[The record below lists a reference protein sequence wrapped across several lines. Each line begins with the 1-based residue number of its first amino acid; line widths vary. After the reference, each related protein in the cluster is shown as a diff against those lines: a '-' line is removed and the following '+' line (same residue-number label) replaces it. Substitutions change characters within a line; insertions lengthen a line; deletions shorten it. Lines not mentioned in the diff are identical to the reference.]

1 MRHETKFAQWIR
13 FGSTSEFLVPLR
25 NQLEIES
32 KYEVVPQRLLETILD
47 EGLTAAVS
55 QINQSLPETTSV
67 NISSVDLSDIK
78 ADFADAIAVRIG
90 QIGLPLNPDDPV
102 IDAAI
107 RRYTA
112 LISARLQQEGLG
124 ATRYVWR
131 SSDDAVV
138 RATHQQYD
146 DQQFSWENPP
156 DGENPGAAYG
166 CRCIAEPIIDELAIP
181 EFGVCE
187 IVNGEMLLE
196 VYPDAQIDRLSELAR
211 EIDLQIVTGRLDTPG
226 RRAHFF
232 GQVAIEAGSEADVEE
247 NLNYRAGA
255 LETIFSYFRRNPD
268 EAELFGRTSDHAA
281 DQEAIAN
288 RAYAGRNG
296 NGDVESGD
304 GWLYRGRGLK
314 QLTGRSNYRDFTRWH
329 NQTFT
334 ERVNFEDDPDLL
346 LLPKYAVRSALYFW
360 VENGLHLIADEGVS
374 EVVTDQITAV
384 INRNTDSYV
393 ERWQQVNRLNQN
405 DVFAGVCNFSTARPR
420 FEDQ

>member
-1 MRHETKFAQWIR
+1 MKHETKFAQWIR
-13 FGSTSEFLVPLR
+13 FGGTSEFLVLLR
-25 NQLEIES
+25 TQLEIEN
-32 KYEVVPQRLLETILD
+32 KFEVVPQRLLETILD
-47 EGLTAAVS
+47 KGLAAAVA
-55 QINQSLPETTSV
+55 QINQSLPDNSSV

-78 ADFADAIAVRIG
+78 SEFADAVALRIG
-90 QIGLPLNPDDPV
+90 QIGLPLNADDAV
-102 IDAAI
+102 INAAI

-124 ATRYVWR
+124 ASQYVWR

-156 DGENPGAAYG
+156 EDGNPGAAYG
-166 CRCIAEPIIDELAIP
+166 CRCTAEPVLDSVTIP
-181 EFGVCE
+181 EYGVCD
-187 IVNGEMLLE
+187 IVNSEMLLE
-196 VYPDAQIDRLSELAR
+196 VFPDAQLDRLSELAK
-211 EIDLQIVTGRLDTPG
+211 EIDLQIVTGSLDTPE

-247 NLNYRAGA
+247 NLNYRASA
-255 LETIFSYFRRNPD
+255 LETIFSYFRRNPE
-268 EAELFGRTSDHAA
+268 EAELFGRTSEHVA

-288 RAYAGRNG
+288 RAYANRNG

-329 NQTFT
+329 NQIFT

-360 VENGLHLIADEGVS
+360 VENGLHLVADEGVS

-384 INRNTDSYV
+384 INLHTESYL
-393 ERWQQVNRLNQN
+393 ERWQQVDRLYQN
-405 DVFAGVCNFSTARPR
+405 DVFADVCNFSTARPR